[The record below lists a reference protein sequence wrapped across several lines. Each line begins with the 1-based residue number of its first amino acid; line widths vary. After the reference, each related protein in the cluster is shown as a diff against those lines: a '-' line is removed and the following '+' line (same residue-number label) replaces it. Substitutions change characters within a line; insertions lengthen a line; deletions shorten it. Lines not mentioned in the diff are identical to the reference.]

1 MYSVYVEMKK
11 FIMRYWKPIFYNS
24 LLLFG
29 SIVFS
34 FLLAEI
40 FIRIF
45 VPQDLI
51 VPMPAQADRELI
63 YCLPANTKSYLKGTS
78 VRWFHLETNSLGLRD
93 SEHHFKK
100 NPGTYRV
107 LLLGDSMS
115 MAEGVEL
122 EETYIKQF
130 DKLANHRSEGEYIE
144 TINMAI
150 RGYGNDQ
157 EVILFE
163 RIGQKFH
170 PDLVILAFYER
181 NDFDDNRRGGI
192 FKLDGEKLIKTI
204 PTIENSPKLWYY
216 SRQIKIQNFPG
227 YRFFIGHSHL
237 LNLARNYFAGYLT
250 RKSLAISEKHNE
262 TENKNNEEPRISL
275 EDWMLTIKILERW
288 IAGSLQIDSIPLLL
302 FIPTYENIVEGKG
315 KILENNLRIDTQLE
329 KFVKSKNIHWINP
342 SDTFTHILKPEN
354 LYLED
359 RHLSPE
365 GHRIVADEILRY
377 LVRNRDHLYRR

>member
-1 MYSVYVEMKK
+1 
-11 FIMRYWKPIFYNS
+11 MRYWKPIFYNS

-40 FIRIF
+40 FIRIS

-63 YCLPANTKSYLKGTS
+63 YRLPANTKSYLKGTS

-100 NPGTYRV
+100 KPGTYRV

-115 MAEGVEL
+115 MAEGAEL

-130 DKLANHRSEGEYIE
+130 DKLANHCSEGEYIE

-157 EVILFE
+157 EVVLFE

-170 PDLVILAFYER
+170 PDLVILSFFEG

-204 PTIENSPKLWYY
+204 PTRENSPKFWYY

-237 LNLARNYFAGYLT
+237 LNLARNYVGAYLT
-250 RKSLAISEKHNE
+250 KKSLSISEKHNE
-262 TENKNNEEPRISL
+262 TDNKNNGKSRISL
-275 EDWMLTIKILERW
+275 EDWRLTIKILERW
-288 IAGSLQIDSIPLLL
+288 IADSRQIDSIPLLL

-329 KFVKSKNIHWINP
+329 KFAKSKNIHWINP
-342 SDTFTHILKPEN
+342 SDTFTHILKPEC

-359 RHLSPE
+359 GHLSPK
-365 GHRIVADEILRY
+365 GHKKIADEILGY
-377 LVRNRDHLYRR
+377 LVRNRDHL